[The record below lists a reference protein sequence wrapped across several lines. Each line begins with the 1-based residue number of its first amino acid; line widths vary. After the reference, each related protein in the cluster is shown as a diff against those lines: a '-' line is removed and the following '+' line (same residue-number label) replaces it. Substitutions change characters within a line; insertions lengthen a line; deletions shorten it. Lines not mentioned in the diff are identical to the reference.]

1 MALDEHHR
9 GGKPFPPAVS
19 TAVALERL
27 RVAHRRSR
35 EKHAQYRALAAAFF
49 EMPLDDVRKWVRP
62 RHFEVALM
70 HLGGYDMQ
78 TIARACGYKDR
89 VRIELILKRPEIAR
103 YIALIREAQEA
114 RVIAGE
120 FGVRAAAKAA
130 APRAMKRIVDD
141 GQEAPK
147 AADRHANNKTVLQ
160 VAGELV
166 DRHEHHHV
174 SS

>member
-1 MALDEHHR
+1 MRERVLSVLGRSGVRAKGLRSNLRAVGAKR
-9 GGKPFPPAVS
+9 GVSPLAERGVKP
-19 TAVALERL
+19 R
-27 RVAHRRSR
+27 
-35 EKHAQYRALAAAFF
+35 Q
-49 EMPLDDVRKWVRP
+49 
-62 RHFEVALM
+62 FEVALM
-70 HLGGYDMQ
+70 HLGGYDTG

-147 AADRHANNKTVLQ
+147 AADRHA
-160 VAGELV
+160 
-166 DRHEHHHV
+166 
-174 SS
+174 